1 MSLGEEFQLMVK
13 LRIRVSVV
21 HFFKLTLAL
30 SIGHITSYM
39 VI

>member
-1 MSLGEEFQLMVK
+1 MSLGEEFQLIVK
-13 LRIRVSVV
+13 LRE
-21 HFFKLTLAL
+21 LTLAL